1 VDGVPVQGL
10 GYAPAVY
17 DYETGFTHW
26 FWRGWWIVGNEWEE
40 GRFVTESG
48 WESVEKKDEEAK
60 RK

>member
-1 VDGVPVQGL
+1 
-10 GYAPAVY
+10 
-17 DYETGFTHW
+17 
-26 FWRGWWIVGNEWEE
+26 VGNEWEE